1 MTRID
6 ERRNLGD
13 LFGPVRDQG
22 DRPTCLAFAA
32 SDLHA
37 GMREAW
43 EPLSCEF
50 LFYHAQRRAER
61 TQTMGATLPATLD
74 ALRHDGQP
82 REEGWPYMDEPPVD
96 DESWRPPAEVGEIH
110 RRAGEERPHTVDT
123 VGEIV
128 AMLDRGRPVLA
139 LLHLSI
145 SFDMAGPGGL
155 VDPPAEERP
164 EVARRHAVIAIGHG
178 AYEGRRA
185 ILVRNSWGSGW
196 GRGGHAWL
204 TESFLEPRTFGFAVL
219 EEKAG
224 VALSAAST

>member
-1 MTRID
+1 MTEVD
-6 ERRNLGD
+6 ERRNLGG

-22 DRPTCLAFAA
+22 ARPTCLAFAA

-61 TQTMGATLPATLD
+61 PPTRGATLPATLD

-82 REEGWPYMDEPPVD
+82 REDGWPYMDEPPVD
-96 DESWRPPAEVGEIH
+96 SESWRPPTGVGEVH
-110 RRAGEERPHTVDT
+110 RRAGEERPHT

-139 LLHLSI
+139 LLHLSV

-164 EVARRHAVIAIGHG
+164 DVARRHAVVAIGHG
-178 AYEGRRA
+178 AYEDQRA
-185 ILVRNSWGSGW
+185 VLVRNSWGKGW

-204 TESFLEPRTFGFAVL
+204 TEGFLGPRMFGLAVL
-219 EEKAG
+219 EGKAG
-224 VALSAAST
+224 VALSAVST

>member
-1 MTRID
+1 MTEVD

-22 DRPTCLAFAA
+22 ARPTCLAFAA

-37 GMREAW
+37 GIREPW

-61 TQTMGATLPATLD
+61 LPTMGATLLATLD

-82 REEGWPYMDEPPVD
+82 REEGWPYMDERSVD
-96 DESWRPPAEVGEIH
+96 AESWRPPAEVGEVH
-110 RRAGEERPHTVDT
+110 RRAGEERPHT

-155 VDPPAEERP
+155 VDPSANEPP
-164 EVARRHAVIAIGHG
+164 DITRRHAVVAIGHG
-178 AYEGRRA
+178 VYEGQRA

-204 TESFLEPRTFGFAVL
+204 TESFLEPRMFGLAVL
-219 EEKAG
+219 GEKAD
-224 VALSAAST
+224 VAPPAVST